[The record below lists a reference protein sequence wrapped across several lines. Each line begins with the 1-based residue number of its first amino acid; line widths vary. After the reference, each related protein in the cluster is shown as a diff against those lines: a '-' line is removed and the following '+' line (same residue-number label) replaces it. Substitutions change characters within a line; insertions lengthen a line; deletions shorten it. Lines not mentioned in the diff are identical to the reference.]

1 MLPTEFCSCRNS
13 LCFALNKNNFTNWYA
28 VFKSDDSA
36 SDNIGKVKEQEAK
49 QDSGHKSSALKG
61 DFTEK

>member
-1 MLPTEFCSCRNS
+1 MLPTEFYSCRNS
-13 LCFALNKNNFTNWYA
+13 QFLALNKNNFYD

-36 SDNIGKVKEQEAK
+36 IDNIGKVKEQEAK